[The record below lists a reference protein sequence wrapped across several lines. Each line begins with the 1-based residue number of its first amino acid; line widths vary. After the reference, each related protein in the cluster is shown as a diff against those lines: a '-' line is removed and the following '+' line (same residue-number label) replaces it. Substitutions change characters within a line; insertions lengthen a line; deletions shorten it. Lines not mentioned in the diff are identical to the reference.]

1 MAMAFD
7 EEQYRQAIQ
16 KIESGLVE
24 LDGKIQQIPGV
35 ANAAVSNALMPD
47 FVRDAVIYLA
57 KKIVD
62 ILSSVAQ
69 KIVELLKGAVAP
81 IYMFKYAWD
90 WQDIRGLAAGV
101 VGNLRPE
108 ALSVGRHWHGP
119 ANDAYTKANKPQS
132 DAAAKLGTIAER
144 TATSLTVCA
153 AAGLAFYVALGVIVV
168 KFIAAAVTAIV
179 ALGSV
184 VFSWAGL
191 ALIVEEAGVNTGLII
206 AAVAALTAL
215 LGAQASQM
223 AVLHG
228 EAIDNSVFP
237 GGQWPKSTSGSF
249 SDATVKDG
257 DADWSLQP

>member
-1 MAMAFD
+1 MGFD
-7 EEQYRQAIQ
+7 EQRYREAVQ
-16 KIESGLVE
+16 KIESGLTD
-24 LDGKIQQIPGV
+24 LDGKIQQIPGA
-35 ANAAVSNALMPD
+35 ANSAVGNALMPD
-47 FVRDAVIYLA
+47 FVRDAVIWLA

-62 ILSSVAQ
+62 ILSSVVS

-90 WQDIRGLAAGV
+90 WQDVRGVATGV

-108 ALSVGRHWHGP
+108 ALSVNRHWKGP
-119 ANDAYTKANKPQS
+119 ANDAYAKAIKPQS
-132 DAAAKLGTIAER
+132 DASAKVGTIAER
-144 TATSLTVCA
+144 AATSLTVCA
-153 AAGLAFYVALGVIVV
+153 AAGLAFYVAIGVIVV
-168 KFIAAAVTAIV
+168 KFIVAAVAAIA

-191 ALIVEEAGVNTGLII
+191 ALIVEEAGVNTGMII

-228 EAIDNSVFP
+228 ESIDNSVFP
-237 GGQWPKSTSGSF
+237 GGQWPKSTSDSF
-249 SDATVKDG
+249 SDATVLDG
-257 DADWSLQP
+257 DADWSMQNP